1 MTSNLGLKA
10 ASLALAALLWFAI
23 AGEKTSEMGI
33 SVPVELQNVPKDL
46 ELTGDMVN
54 AVEVRLRASPGIIQR
69 LGPGEVSARLDLEG
83 ASEGERIIHLT
94 NDTIRV
100 PFGIQVVQISP
111 SMITLNFERALQ
123 KVVPVRP
130 RLLGRPAK
138 GYEVAE
144 ITSEP
149 AEVRIAGPKGR
160 VQEVESAFT
169 EPISVEGAQASVT
182 DSVSLGIDDPM
193 LRILDRSRVQ
203 VTAKIHEAQERR
215 TLSGLTITVRGGGFS
230 PRPSVAEVVVSG
242 PASVMARLKASDL
255 RPWADAAAA
264 ATTGRAPVAV
274 ELAPGL
280 AGVTVEK
287 TSPAEVLLRPARR

>member
-1 MTSNLGLKA
+1 VTSNLGLKS

-54 AVEVRLRASPGIIQR
+54 AIEVRLRASPGIIQR
-69 LGPGEVSARLDLEG
+69 LGPGEVSARLDLKG

-94 NDTIRV
+94 NEAIRV

-111 SMITLNFERALQ
+111 SMITLNFERTLQ
-123 KVVPVRP
+123 KLVPVRP
-130 RLLGRPAK
+130 RLTGRPAK

-149 AEVRIAGPKGR
+149 AEVRIAGPKSR

-169 EPISVEGAQASVT
+169 EPISVEGTQASVT

-193 LRILDRSRVQ
+193 LRLLDGSRVS
-203 VTAKIHEAQERR
+203 VTAKIREAQEKR
-215 TLSGLTITVRGGGFS
+215 TLPNLPITVRGGGFS
-230 PRPSVAEVVVSG
+230 ARPSVVEVVVSG
-242 PASVMARLKASDL
+242 PASVIARLKASDV
-255 RPWADAAAA
+255 RAWADAAAVT
-264 ATTGRAPVAV
+264 ATGLTPVAV

-280 AGVTVEK
+280 AGVTVE
-287 TSPAEVLLRPARR
+287 TTNPSEVLLRPARR